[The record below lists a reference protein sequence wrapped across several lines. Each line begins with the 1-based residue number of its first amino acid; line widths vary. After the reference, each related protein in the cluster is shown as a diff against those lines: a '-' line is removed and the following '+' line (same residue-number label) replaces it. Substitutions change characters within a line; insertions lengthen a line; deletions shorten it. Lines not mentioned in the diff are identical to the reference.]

1 MQNMAKKR
9 IVIALGHNDLGTN
22 LPEQKAAVARTAKV
36 IGDFIQEGWQAAI
49 VHSNAPQVGMIHTA
63 MNEFGKQHDGYS
75 KAPMSVCSAMS
86 QGYIG
91 YDLQNGIRSE
101 LVRRGIYK
109 PVCTVLTQVTVDT
122 YDEAFYM
129 PVKKIGRYMTAQE
142 AAEEEQKGNY
152 VIEEAGKGFRRIVAS
167 PKPVAIVEIDAIK
180 ALLDADQMVIA
191 CGGGGIPVME
201 QGCDLKGA
209 SAIIEKDLASGLL
222 AKEVDADVLMIITK
236 VDNVTLNYG
245 TPNQQPIYAMSVEE
259 AREFAGRG
267 HFEFASMLPKVNASI
282 DFVENGKGRKA
293 IITSLKMARE
303 SIKGKG
309 GTVISQ
315 KLL

>member
-1 MQNMAKKR
+1 MAKKR

-167 PKPVAIVEIDAIK
+167 PKPVAIVEVDAIK

>member
-1 MQNMAKKR
+1 MAKKR

-180 ALLDADQMVIA
+180 ALLDADQMVMA

>member
-1 MQNMAKKR
+1 MEENMAKKR

-36 IGDFIQEGWQAAI
+36 IGDFIQEGWQVAI

-245 TPNQQPIYAMSVEE
+245 TPDQQPIYAMSVEE
-259 AREFAGRG
+259 AKEFAERG

-309 GTVISQ
+309 GTVIS
-315 KLL
+315 

>member
-1 MQNMAKKR
+1 MAKKR

-282 DFVENGKGRKA
+282 DFVEKGKGRKA